1 MRVDGLLVFLLVTSS
16 CLTTCILLVY
26 LCHSGSELVQ
36 KIAAGSAAELEFMR
50 HLALNNTVIPVLKH
64 GQLIYKASSPD
75 ETALVRDQAAYTRAV
90 YVQWSHVYADLSHQV
105 RAAANM
111 GVKLVKREGKT
122 VELEV
127 LGKKESYRLLEELKF
142 TSDRKRM
149 SVAVMDLAVNH
160 FSVVW

>member
-1 MRVDGLLVFLLVTSS
+1 
-16 CLTTCILLVY
+16 
-26 LCHSGSELVQ
+26 
-36 KIAAGSAAELEFMR
+36 
-50 HLALNNTVIPVLKH
+50 
-64 GQLIYKASSPD
+64 
-75 ETALVRDQAAYTRAV
+75 
-90 YVQWSHVYADLSHQV
+90 
-105 RAAANM
+105 M